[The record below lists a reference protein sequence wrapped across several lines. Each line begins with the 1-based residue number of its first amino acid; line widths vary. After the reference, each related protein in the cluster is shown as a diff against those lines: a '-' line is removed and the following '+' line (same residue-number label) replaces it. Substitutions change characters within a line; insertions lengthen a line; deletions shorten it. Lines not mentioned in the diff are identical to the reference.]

1 MKKRFYTLLLLL
13 LFAVPAGL
21 SALNRFP
28 PNKTGS
34 PKYVGVVFSKQA
46 DAFASRRGGA
56 RFRLAATY
64 FEKAK
69 VGKASWGTTPHAFLV
84 GCPNPSGGR
93 KEKFAQ
99 PKSGKLALVV
109 VRRCFGGV
117 HDSVVVE

>member
-46 DAFASRRGGA
+46 DAFASSRGGA
-56 RFRLAATY
+56 RFRLAARY
-64 FEKAK
+64 FERAK
-69 VGKASWGTTPHAFLV
+69 VPKAPLGHNA
-84 GCPNPSGGR
+84 PNPSGGR
-93 KEKFAQ
+93 NEKFAQ

-117 HDSVVVE
+117 HDSVVVG

>member
-1 MKKRFYTLLLLL
+1 M
-13 LFAVPAGL
+13 
-21 SALNRFP
+21 
-28 PNKTGS
+28 
-34 PKYVGVVFSKQA
+34 
-46 DAFASRRGGA
+46 RRGGA

-69 VGKASWGTTPHAFLV
+69 HPTRKASGGQSLLGHNA
-84 GCPNPSGGR
+84 PNPSGGR

-117 HDSVVVE
+117 HDRVVVE